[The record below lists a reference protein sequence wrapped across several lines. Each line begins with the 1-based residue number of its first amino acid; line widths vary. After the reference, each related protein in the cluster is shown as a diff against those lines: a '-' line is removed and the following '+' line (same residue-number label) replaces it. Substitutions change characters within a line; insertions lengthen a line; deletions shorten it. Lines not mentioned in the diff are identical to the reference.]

1 MGVANL
7 EQNFLP
13 ENKLSLNGY
22 NLYTLVLNR
31 DYRAK
36 NLSPS
41 FFSARATEFI
51 PERAKITLEYCI
63 HFVQK

>member
-1 MGVANL
+1 
-7 EQNFLP
+7 
-13 ENKLSLNGY
+13 
-22 NLYTLVLNR
+22 LYTLVLNR